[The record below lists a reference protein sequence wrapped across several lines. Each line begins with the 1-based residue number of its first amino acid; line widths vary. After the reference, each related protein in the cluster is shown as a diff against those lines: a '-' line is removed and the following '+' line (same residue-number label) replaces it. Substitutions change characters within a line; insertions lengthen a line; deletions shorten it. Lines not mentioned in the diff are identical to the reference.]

1 MADFVLREKQ
11 RTTYPGACSLEYQDL
26 MRILIED
33 LLQWDPDKQEAK
45 GKGVLGTVLAFAP
58 ANEEQGRN
66 TLHSHWQIW
75 TKELNSDIRHNI
87 FHTNPEVKRKSREK
101 FFRLLDQV
109 MSTSFSDD
117 FEIRHDCDAATVA
130 AINTPNSISST
141 SDAHFSDR
149 SEQCFRDARNKT
161 LSKVLRGRVSTCNYC
176 DSPISSSDIVNLAL
190 DSWKQVAVKNGSNIV
205 AAIPFGAER
214 MDIAAYTYSY
224 HMDETCPDNSDPFW
238 GNKKVRDTILHHVFD
253 QHDWNHRG
261 SCFKKGVDCRFFL
274 PDLTHLSTEIYEDV
288 DPKKTIVS
296 HRLVAGDTTVIPSWV
311 LEQKRP
317 MGCQYMNTHC
327 KSIAEVFNCNTNIRI
342 GDRSQVFYST
352 LYCGK
357 STQKEDSERVQRINT
372 AINKRLLR
380 IQEQVLS
387 GERKEDEIQ
396 DGFVEGLCRMLS
408 AMNAATTRH
417 VVSATMAHL
426 LVCSGGDRFMFSHG
440 FGNLLV
446 GQLEA
451 TLQKQPVDVRIRV
464 NNFGGE
470 TIFWPDSSSDDYI
483 HRPQDPRFS
492 QLCAYEMTMNYKKTY
507 MTKRQIAASAV
518 NHSHERNSSTSL
530 ESDTSDDDHDA
541 EDSDCST
548 GQGYHKRKYHFNE
561 SHPGKRFSH
570 LAQLKKTI
578 VPKVYFPGNG
588 LCRIEDLKLDDH
600 VVDGDTSKLREQYA
614 KYALLMFQPFRTLAD
629 LKLYG
634 TYWNLFYQ
642 QLTLHRGRQ
651 PSLFFAYGFQIL
663 QNIEDRQSMD
673 ANSQRASDRVTT
685 NTECLAPGA
694 DTKSV
699 PCCPDNIDNSDDI
712 LQYCGEDG

>member
-1 MADFVLREKQ
+1 
-11 RTTYPGACSLEYQDL
+11 
-26 MRILIED
+26 
-33 LLQWDPDKQEAK
+33 
-45 GKGVLGTVLAFAP
+45 
-58 ANEEQGRN
+58 
-66 TLHSHWQIW
+66 
-75 TKELNSDIRHNI
+75 
-87 FHTNPEVKRKSREK
+87 
-101 FFRLLDQV
+101 
-109 MSTSFSDD
+109 
-117 FEIRHDCDAATVA
+117 
-130 AINTPNSISST
+130 
-141 SDAHFSDR
+141 
-149 SEQCFRDARNKT
+149 
-161 LSKVLRGRVSTCNYC
+161 
-176 DSPISSSDIVNLAL
+176 
-190 DSWKQVAVKNGSNIV
+190 
-205 AAIPFGAER
+205 
-214 MDIAAYTYSY
+214 
-224 HMDETCPDNSDPFW
+224 
-238 GNKKVRDTILHHVFD
+238 
-253 QHDWNHRG
+253 
-261 SCFKKGVDCRFFL
+261 
-274 PDLTHLSTEIYEDV
+274 
-288 DPKKTIVS
+288 
-296 HRLVAGDTTVIPSWV
+296 
-311 LEQKRP
+311 
-317 MGCQYMNTHC
+317 
-327 KSIAEVFNCNTNIRI
+327 
-342 GDRSQVFYST
+342 
-352 LYCGK
+352 
-357 STQKEDSERVQRINT
+357 
-372 AINKRLLR
+372 
-380 IQEQVLS
+380 VLS
-387 GERKEDEIQ
+387 GERKEDEVQ

-464 NNFGGE
+464 NNFAGE

-507 MTKRQIAASAV
+507 MTKRQITASAV
-518 NHSHERNSSTSL
+518 NHSRERNSSTSL
-530 ESDTSDDDHDA
+530 ESDTSEHDLDA

-578 VPKVYFPGNG
+578 VPKVYVPGNG

-634 TYWNLFYQ
+634 TFWNLFYQ

-712 LQYCGEDG
+712 LQYCGDDG